1 MTPPEAGPPPVLG
14 PLDQVGPQGVP
25 LDVAADGQKMLV
37 ALDGEGFETPLVEM
51 AGGMIVGVPAHRVGV
66 GEPAD
71 KGGQLAVG
79 PRPEDHVPVIGHQA
93 VGQQADGLSLPG
105 LGQHAFEGRV
115 VLRLLQQRQ
124 PGHRPIEDVINQ
136 TARSN
141 AGLSRH
147 GREDSIVDDGSQEK
161 ESRPLIWSERHRDDC
176 YESGTRRPGSDH
188 NRRWCR
194 HYLGGI
200 LLGTMLAESEG
211 VLIIVIGDSAMLW
224 YAIAALAI
232 GLIVINKRFA
242 GNRARALAIL
252 NGRPDVDLEQAWAR
266 LAAASSFEAD
276 HVRRIWYGL
285 ANEYGIPAQK
295 LRIED
300 RLDGELAGLFRHP
313 DHDPFLASLF
323 LSNREATQQYLIGLR
338 TWGEVIVA
346 VRRIELV
353 AHRLAT
359 VASIPGQEYSW
370 AD

>member
-1 MTPPEAGPPPVLG
+1 
-14 PLDQVGPQGVP
+14 
-25 LDVAADGQKMLV
+25 
-37 ALDGEGFETPLVEM
+37 
-51 AGGMIVGVPAHRVGV
+51 
-66 GEPAD
+66 
-71 KGGQLAVG
+71 
-79 PRPEDHVPVIGHQA
+79 
-93 VGQQADGLSLPG
+93 
-105 LGQHAFEGRV
+105 
-115 VLRLLQQRQ
+115 
-124 PGHRPIEDVINQ
+124 
-136 TARSN
+136 
-141 AGLSRH
+141 
-147 GREDSIVDDGSQEK
+147 
-161 ESRPLIWSERHRDDC
+161 
-176 YESGTRRPGSDH
+176 
-188 NRRWCR
+188 
-194 HYLGGI
+194 
-200 LLGTMLAESEG
+200 MLAESEG

-252 NGRPDVDLEQAWAR
+252 NGRPDVDLEQASAR
-266 LAAASSFEAD
+266 LAAASSIEAD

-285 ANEYGIPAQK
+285 ANKYGIPAQK

-300 RLDGELAGLFRHP
+300 RLDGELADLFRHP